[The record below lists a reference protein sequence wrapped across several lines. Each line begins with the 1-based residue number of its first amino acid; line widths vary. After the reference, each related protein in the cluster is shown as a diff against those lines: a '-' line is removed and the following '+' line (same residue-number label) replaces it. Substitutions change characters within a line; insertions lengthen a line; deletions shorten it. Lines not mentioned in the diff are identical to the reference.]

1 MHVLCTFIDETNLCY
16 YQYLQQTMS
25 KFITYKKFQNANQ
38 LHEIEELLK
47 QNNILFEIEDNTT
60 RVSQFIIGQDYE
72 DNIAIKISPD
82 DFITVNKLLE
92 DNATELINNLNEDY
106 YLYKFSND
114 ELMQIVVEPDKWGE
128 IDQKLSVK
136 LLNDRGVTVTKELL
150 KTLEQKRFKELSAQ
164 ETASN
169 LWIIAGYMSSL
180 LGGLLGIGI
189 GMSLYTTKRTLPN
202 GDRVYVYIDKDRSDG
217 RNMMIIGAIMF
228 MVSLWFYA

>member
-1 MHVLCTFIDETNLCY
+1 
-16 YQYLQQTMS
+16 MS

-38 LHEIEELLK
+38 LSEISELLK

-136 LLNDRGVTVTKELL
+136 LLNNRGVTVTKELL

-189 GMSLYTTKRTLPN
+189 GMSLCTTKRTLPN
-202 GDRVYVYIDKDRSDG
+202 GDSVYVYIDKDRSDG

>member
-1 MHVLCTFIDETNLCY
+1 
-16 YQYLQQTMS
+16 MS
-25 KFITYKKFQNANQ
+25 KFIAYKKFQNANQ
-38 LHEIEELLK
+38 LSEISELLK

-136 LLNDRGVTVTKELL
+136 LLNNRGVTVTKELL

-189 GMSLYTTKRTLPN
+189 GMSLCTTKRTLPN
-202 GDRVYVYIDKDRSDG
+202 GDSVYVYIDKDRSDG

>member
-1 MHVLCTFIDETNLCY
+1 
-16 YQYLQQTMS
+16 MS

-38 LHEIEELLK
+38 LYEIAELLK
-47 QNNILFEIEDNTT
+47 QNSILFEIEDNTT

-136 LLNDRGVTVTKELL
+136 LLNNRGVTVTKELL

-169 LWIIAGYMSSL
+169 LWIIAGYISSL

-189 GMSLYTTKRTLPN
+189 GMSLCTTKRTLPN
-202 GDRVYVYIDKDRSDG
+202 GDSVYVYIDKDRSDG